1 MKLATLIQAT
11 IVTALA
17 SAATNALA
25 NDKPAEM
32 EKCYGIAKA
41 GKNDCQTKS
50 TSCAGTS
57 PKDNQPDAFLVVP
70 KGLCGKIAGGK
81 SSPDQ

>member
-1 MKLATLIQAT
+1 MKLTTLIQAT
-11 IVTALA
+11 IITALTT
-17 SAATNALA
+17 ATTQALA
-25 NDKPAEM
+25 NDAPEM

-50 TSCAGTS
+50 TSCAGSS
-57 PKDNQPDAFLVVP
+57 PVDKQADAFLVLP

-81 SSPDQ
+81 LTPE

>member
-1 MKLATLIQAT
+1 MKLKTLIQAT
-11 IVTALA
+11 IITAMAAAA
-17 SAATNALA
+17 SCAIA
-25 NDKPAEM
+25 NEPTEM

-50 TSCAGTS
+50 TSCAGTA
-57 PKDNQPDAFLVVP
+57 PKDNQPDAFLVLP

-81 SSPDQ
+81 LNPE